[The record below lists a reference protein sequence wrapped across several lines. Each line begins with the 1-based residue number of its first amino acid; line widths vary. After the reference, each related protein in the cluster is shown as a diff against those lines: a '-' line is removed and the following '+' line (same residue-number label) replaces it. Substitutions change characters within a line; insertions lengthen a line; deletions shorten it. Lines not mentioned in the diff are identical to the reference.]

1 MREIKNNR
9 PKLAVRANRSPAHA
23 PNGECLVGRSALPSS
38 APAPLRCAAREFT
51 ARCSN
56 TRSTLHDVSGN
67 GPRWNGLSGNTRST
81 LHDDSG
87 GQHGATHMSPS
98 KRVRRPSPGRAVV
111 ALAVCARSSRS
122 GETTSSASA
131 DERSIS
137 YERMPRS
144 IARNRETIRRHSL
157 PDKPSS
163 ASRSPPCKR
172 DARRIL
178 AGGYMCVTSEPSHV
192 SCADV
197 AQGEPSPGADGTR
210 GKLWDVEYARKHF
223 CLENVPS
230 RSQ

>member
-1 MREIKNNR
+1 MRRMAN
-9 PKLAVRANRSPAHA
+9 ASSAAAHCRAPRQ
-23 PNGECLVGRSALPSS
+23 LRSA
-38 APAPLRCAAREFT
+38 ALRCAAREFT

-56 TRSTLHDVSGN
+56 TRSTLHDASGSDLRGKTRSTLHDVSGN

-163 ASRSPPCKR
+163 ASRSPPSKR